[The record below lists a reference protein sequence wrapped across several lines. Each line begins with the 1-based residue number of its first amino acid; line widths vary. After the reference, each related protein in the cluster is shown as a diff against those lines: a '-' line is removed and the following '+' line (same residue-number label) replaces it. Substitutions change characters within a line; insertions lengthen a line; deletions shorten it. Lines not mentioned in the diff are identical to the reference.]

1 MRRDHRPHWLKRWQK
16 RRSESYARHRLHPQF
31 DALGEGATFINP
43 RLIDVIGP
51 NIRAGRKVHI
61 NADIGARVKLC
72 VWYSGFRLGR
82 IDIGDYAL
90 ISPGTQIISSIG
102 ISIGADTMIASNC
115 YISDSDWHDVY
126 DRTAESEHS
135 APITIGENVWIG
147 YGCIIAKGVTIGD
160 NSVIGAGSVVVKDIP
175 ANVIAAGSPAIARRE
190 LDMSRPIKR
199 RRDLLETP
207 GLDAQMDA
215 LDAMFLKD
223 NSLLGYWR
231 AKLFPGNKD

>member
-1 MRRDHRPHWLKRWQK
+1 MRKDHRPAWLKRWMK
-16 RRSESYARHRLHPQF
+16 RREAAWARRRLHPQF
-31 DALGEGATFINP
+31 DALGEGASFINP

-51 NIRAGRKVHI
+51 NISAGRKVHI
-61 NADIGARVKLC
+61 NADVGARVKLC

-102 ISIGADTMIASNC
+102 ISIGADTMIASYC
-115 YISDSDWHDVY
+115 YVSDSDWHDVY

-135 APITIGENVWIG
+135 APIAIGQNVWIG
-147 YGCIIAKGVTIGD
+147 YGCIIGKGVTIGD

-175 ANVIAAGSPAIARRE
+175 ANVIAAGSPAIARRALE
-190 LDMSRPIKR
+190 PGRPIKR
-199 RRDLLETP
+199 RRDLLETA

-215 LDAMFLKD
+215 LDAAFLGQ

-231 AKLFPGNKD
+231 AKMFPRQSD

>member
-1 MRRDHRPHWLKRWQK
+1 MRKDHRPSWLKSWQK
-16 RRSESYARHRLHPQF
+16 RRAAAYARRHLHPQF
-31 DALGEGATFINP
+31 DALGEGASFINP

-51 NIRAGRKVHI
+51 NIVAGRKVHI
-61 NADIGARVKLC
+61 NADAGARVKLC

-82 IDIGDYAL
+82 ITLGDYVL
-90 ISPGTQIISSIG
+90 VSPGTQIISSIG

-147 YGCIIAKGVTIGD
+147 YGCIIGKGVTIGD

-175 ANVIAAGSPAIARRE
+175 ANVIAAGSPATTRRALE
-190 LDMSRPIKR
+190 PGRKIKR
-199 RRDLLETP
+199 RRELLETP

-215 LDAMFLKD
+215 LDRVFLKD
-223 NSLLGYWR
+223 NSLFGYWR
-231 AKLFPGNKD
+231 ARLFPGNKD